1 MIRRGEIWW
10 ADLDEPGGSEPGF
23 RRPVVVVQSD
33 PLNGSRL
40 RTTIVAAMTSNL
52 ARAEAAGNV
61 LCPARAT
68 GLTKPSVI
76 QVSQLLTID
85 RDRLTER
92 VGPLPAK
99 LLRALETGLR
109 LALEL

>member
-1 MIRRGEIWW
+1 MIRHGEIWG
-10 ADLDEPGGSEPGF
+10 ADLEEPSGSEPGF

-52 ARAEAAGNV
+52 VRAEAAGNV
-61 LCPARAT
+61 LCPARLT
-68 GLTKPSVI
+68 GLSKDSVI
-76 QVSQLLTID
+76 QVSQLLTLD

-92 VGPLPAK
+92 VGPLPAN
-99 LLRALETGLR
+99 LLHALDTGLR

>member
-1 MIRRGEIWW
+1 M
-10 ADLDEPGGSEPGF
+10 
-23 RRPVVVVQSD
+23 VVQSD

-52 ARAEAAGNV
+52 ARAAAAGNV

-68 GLTKPSVI
+68 GLTKDSVI

-99 LLRALETGLR
+99 LLRTLDAGLR

>member
-1 MIRRGEIWW
+1 MIRRGDIWW
-10 ADLDEPGGSEPGF
+10 ADLEDPGGAEPGF

-33 PLNGSRL
+33 SLRSSRL
-40 RTTIVAAMTSNL
+40 RPTIVAAMTSHL
-52 ARAEAAGNV
+52 ARADAAGNV

-68 GLTKPSVI
+68 GLAKDSVI

-92 VGPLPAK
+92 VGPLPAT
-99 LLRALETGLR
+99 LLRTLDAGLR
-109 LALEL
+109 LALEI